1 MAWVIVLGM
10 IKVSLF
16 LAKTFWALGCIQSIE
31 AEALGLL
38 EPICWVREVGLN
50 DASFEV
56 DCLVV
61 VVVIPEG
68 KGGARP

>member
-1 MAWVIVLGM
+1 M
-10 IKVSLF
+10 SLF

-61 VVVIPEG
+61 VDSINRNLFQHNEL
-68 KGGARP
+68 GATLF